1 MSKIRC
7 LESQK
12 MPKNINIPIA
22 KREKEMYNASKEI
35 PLNEKRVSKK
45 ERGHLI
51 MKKLVTLVIAIALVL
66 SLGTLAAAEGL
77 SRRMLSPLCPAA
89 QRGDVLRLASWKPAK
104 NLGWEGHYLAPSTA
118 NDYTAMVQLTETA
131 LNDGA
136 DVLAVCVSDTGL
148 FQEVLQRAKDAGVT
162 LVGAAAGAE
171 EYMSALVGTDAV
183 QLGANTADTL
193 VELMG
198 DKPIHVATGQTLL
211 SIEMQNVQVQS
222 FIDRLAEIR
231 PDAVVV
237 DRFENNSVAST
248 AADKLSALYIANPE
262 LNAVVSFD
270 SYVGIGAASFS
281 AITGIEDDF
290 YGIGIDDGAEVLL
303 CVKNGTLDATIAQQ
317 WYEIGK
323 QCVKVAE
330 QVRNGEEVEYSQ
342 GIPTIAILPEDVD
355 AHAARS
361 RYFARIIGRIQSIRM
376 SERRM

>member
-1 MSKIRC
+1 
-7 LESQK
+7 
-12 MPKNINIPIA
+12 
-22 KREKEMYNASKEI
+22 
-35 PLNEKRVSKK
+35 
-45 ERGHLI
+45 

-66 SLGTLAAAEGL
+66 SLGTLAAAEGPVKAYAVTVM
-77 SRRMLSPLCPAA
+77 SGGAA
-89 QRGDVLRLASWKPAK
+89 WGRFEVGFMEACEE
-104 NLGWEGHYLAPSTA
+104 LGWEGHYLAPSTA

-136 DVLAVCVSDTGL
+136 DVLVVCVSDTGL

-162 LVGAAAGAE
+162 LIGAAAGVE

-198 DKPIHVATGQTLL
+198 DKPIYVAAGQTLL
-211 SIEMQNVQVQS
+211 SNEVQNIQVQA
-222 FIDRLAEIR
+222 FIDHLAEIR

-270 SYVGIGAASFS
+270 SYVGIGAASFIS
-281 AITGIEDDF
+281 DYGIEDDF

-303 CVKNGTLDATIAQQ
+303 CIKNDTLDATIAQQ

-330 QVRNGEEVEYSQ
+330 QVRNGEEVEYDQ

-355 AHAARS
+355 AHAAEAGIS
-361 RYFARIIGRIQSIRM
+361 L
-376 SERRM
+376 E

>member
-1 MSKIRC
+1 
-7 LESQK
+7 
-12 MPKNINIPIA
+12 
-22 KREKEMYNASKEI
+22 
-35 PLNEKRVSKK
+35 
-45 ERGHLI
+45 

-66 SLGTLAAAEGL
+66 SLGTLAAAEGPVKAYAVTVM
-77 SRRMLSPLCPAA
+77 SGGAA
-89 QRGDVLRLASWKPAK
+89 WGRFEEGFMEACEE
-104 NLGWEGHYLAPSTA
+104 LGWEGHYLAPSTA
-118 NDYTAMVQLTETA
+118 NDVTAMVQLTETA

-148 FQEVLQRAKDAGVT
+148 FQEVLQRANDAGVT
-162 LVGAAAGAE
+162 VIGVAAGVE
-171 EYMSALVGTDAV
+171 EYMSALVGTDAI
-183 QLGANTADTL
+183 QLGVNTADTL
-193 VELMG
+193 VKLMG

-211 SIEMQNVQVQS
+211 STEMQNVQVQA
-222 FIDRLAEIR
+222 FVDRLAEIR

-270 SYVGIGAASFS
+270 SYVGIGAASFIS
-281 AITGIEDDF
+281 DYGIEDDF

-323 QCVKVAE
+323 QCLKVAE
-330 QVRNGEEVEYSQ
+330 QVRNGEEVEYNQ

-355 AHAARS
+355 AHAAEAGIS
-361 RYFARIIGRIQSIRM
+361 L
-376 SERRM
+376 E

>member
-1 MSKIRC
+1 
-7 LESQK
+7 
-12 MPKNINIPIA
+12 
-22 KREKEMYNASKEI
+22 
-35 PLNEKRVSKK
+35 
-45 ERGHLI
+45 

-66 SLGTLAAAEGL
+66 SLGTLAAAEGPVKAYAVTVM
-77 SRRMLSPLCPAA
+77 SGGAA
-89 QRGDVLRLASWKPAK
+89 WGRFEEGFMEACEE
-104 NLGWEGHYLAPSTA
+104 LGWEGHYLAPSTA

-162 LVGAAAGAE
+162 LIGAAAGLE
-171 EYMSALVGTDAV
+171 GYTSALVGTDAA

-193 VELMG
+193 VKLMG
-198 DKPIHVATGQTLL
+198 DKPIHVAAGQTLL
-211 SIEMQNVQVQS
+211 ANEMQNVQVQS

-270 SYVGIGAASFS
+270 SYVGIGAASFIS
-281 AITGIEDDF
+281 DYGIEDDF
-290 YGIGIDDGAEVLL
+290 YGLGIDDGAEVLL
-303 CVKNGTLDATIAQQ
+303 CIKNGTLDATIAQQ

-330 QVRNGEEVEYSQ
+330 QVRNGEEVEYNQ

-355 AHAARS
+355 AHAAEAGIS
-361 RYFARIIGRIQSIRM
+361 L
-376 SERRM
+376 E

>member
-1 MSKIRC
+1 
-7 LESQK
+7 
-12 MPKNINIPIA
+12 
-22 KREKEMYNASKEI
+22 
-35 PLNEKRVSKK
+35 
-45 ERGHLI
+45 

-66 SLGTLAAAEGL
+66 SLGTLAAAEGPVKAYAVTVM
-77 SRRMLSPLCPAA
+77 SGGAA
-89 QRGDVLRLASWKPAK
+89 WGRFEEGFMEACEE
-104 NLGWEGHYLAPSTA
+104 LGWEGHYLAPSTA

-162 LVGAAAGAE
+162 LIGAGAGLE
-171 EYMSALVGTDAV
+171 GYTSALVGTDAA

-193 VELMG
+193 VKLMG
-198 DKPIHVATGQTLL
+198 DKPIHVAAGQSLL
-211 SIEMQNVQVQS
+211 ANEMQNIQVQA

-270 SYVGIGAASFS
+270 SYVGIGAASFIS
-281 AITGIEDDF
+281 DYGIEDDF
-290 YGIGIDDGAEVLL
+290 YGLGIDDGAEVLL
-303 CVKNGTLDATIAQQ
+303 CIKNGTLDATIAQQ

-330 QVRNGEEVEYSQ
+330 QVRNGEEVEYNQ

-355 AHAARS
+355 AHAAEAGIS
-361 RYFARIIGRIQSIRM
+361 L
-376 SERRM
+376 E

>member
-1 MSKIRC
+1 
-7 LESQK
+7 
-12 MPKNINIPIA
+12 
-22 KREKEMYNASKEI
+22 
-35 PLNEKRVSKK
+35 
-45 ERGHLI
+45 

-66 SLGTLAAAEGL
+66 SLGTLAAAEGPVKAYAVTVM
-77 SRRMLSPLCPAA
+77 SGGAA
-89 QRGDVLRLASWKPAK
+89 WGRFEAGFMEACEE
-104 NLGWEGHYLAPSTA
+104 LGWEGHYLAPSTA

-148 FQEVLQRAKDAGVT
+148 FQDAGVT
-162 LVGAAAGAE
+162 LIGAAAGVE

-183 QLGANTADTL
+183 QLGVNTADTL

-211 SIEMQNVQVQS
+211 SIEMQNVQVQA

-270 SYVGIGAASFS
+270 SYVGIGAASFIS
-281 AITGIEDDF
+281 DYGIEDDF

-303 CVKNGTLDATIAQQ
+303 CIKNGTLDATIAQQ

-330 QVRNGEEVEYSQ
+330 QVRNGEEVEYDQ

-355 AHAARS
+355 AHAAEAGIS
-361 RYFARIIGRIQSIRM
+361 L
-376 SERRM
+376 E